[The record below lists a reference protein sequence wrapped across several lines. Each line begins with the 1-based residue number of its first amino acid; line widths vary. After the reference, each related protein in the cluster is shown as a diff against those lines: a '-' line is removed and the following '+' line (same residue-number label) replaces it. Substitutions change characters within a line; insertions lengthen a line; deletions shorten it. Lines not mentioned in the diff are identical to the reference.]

1 MCANKE
7 TVRHAKNFSTA
18 NRCADDLDAL
28 KLLQL
33 PNFEFKNSFI
43 V

>member
-7 TVRHAKNFSTA
+7 TVRHAKNFSPVNMCT
-18 NRCADDLDAL
+18 DDLDVL

-33 PNFEFKNSFI
+33 PNFEFKNSL
-43 V
+43 